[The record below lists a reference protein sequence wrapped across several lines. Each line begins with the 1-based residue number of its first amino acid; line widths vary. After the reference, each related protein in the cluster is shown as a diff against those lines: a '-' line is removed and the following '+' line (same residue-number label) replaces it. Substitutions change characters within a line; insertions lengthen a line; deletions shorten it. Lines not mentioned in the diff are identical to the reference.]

1 MRSAKP
7 PTTSATVMQ
16 AKDARKATWII
27 WLMLPV
33 TLSMPMPFSIAV
45 SNPPNTALPSLN
57 AAVAIQHPQHADQR
71 EGDGDLRQHRQH
83 VLPRSRPP

>member
-7 PTTSATVMQ
+7 PTTSATVIQ
-16 AKDARKATWII
+16 AKEAWKATWII

-57 AAVAIQHPQHADQR
+57 AR
-71 EGDGDLRQHRQH
+71 L
-83 VLPRSRPP
+83 